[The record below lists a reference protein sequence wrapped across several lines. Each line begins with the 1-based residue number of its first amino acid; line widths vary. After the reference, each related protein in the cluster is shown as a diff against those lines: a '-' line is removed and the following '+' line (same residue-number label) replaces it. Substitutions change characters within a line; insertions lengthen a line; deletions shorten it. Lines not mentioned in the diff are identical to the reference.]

1 MRHKKRLLCLLLA
14 LVLTASVFTA
24 YAATGKLESNTGRR
38 HVTCTA
44 LSAQANAYYTGVNTW
59 EKLSALSGVNAPTDS
74 WLAAQNNPLYDAL
87 HKLMSDTQTKS
98 VSYQSLPDSWS
109 NTDTSADAKSYVFFY
124 GDIDSSGSGYTM
136 NREHIWCKSSASFFQ
151 LGGGCDLHH
160 LRPSISFVNQ
170 AKGSLAFG
178 NVKGKYS
185 DATATKVN
193 GTEVCWSSSSRSLFE
208 VKDNVK
214 GDVARILLYVYC
226 RWGQPNL
233 YSDVEISKLPAMD
246 KDDDQNFGKK
256 VVENLDVLLDWMR
269 RDPVDEWEMGRNDQ
283 VENVQGN
290 RNVFIDYPELAWL
303 MFGRAVPSDMPTP
316 SGKAMYENHNW
327 DKGMQSTASTC
338 TEPGLMTYSCTDC
351 DAVRTV
357 VIPAAGHNYV
367 GGRCT
372 VCGDQTSLTCYVRA
386 NELSDGDEVV
396 FFYPEGGRALSCVL
410 MGSNYLSGEAVTPD
424 GKELYTDRT
433 NIVWQVKQTDGG
445 FELRSADGKLLTAS
459 SSSYYLN
466 YSNPDTVWTVTPA
479 KTQGCL
485 YLKNKD
491 GKCVEWVANYSDFGA
506 YNYSASYENV
516 LAMQLYMKQQPEVC
530 PTVDYTDVP
539 AEDNWAHAGIDYA
552 VAHGIMGSTRT
563 DALTFEPASPCT
575 RAMIVSVLY
584 RLEGS
589 PATMFEG
596 RFSDV
601 PAGKWYSTAVVWAYK
616 NGIVQGYENGNFGP
630 NDYVTREQFAL
641 IMKAYAELRG
651 VDTSARADISG
662 FPDESKCT
670 WSRNAV
676 CWAVAVKLISGKASG
691 GVNYLDPKGKATR
704 AEVAS
709 ILMRF
714 MKNILDY

>member
-1 MRHKKRLLCLLLA
+1 MRLTKRLLCLLLA
-14 LVLTASVFTA
+14 LVLTASVLTA

-44 LSAQANAYYTGVNTW
+44 LSAQAEAYYTGDYTYD
-59 EKLSALSGVNAPTDS
+59 KLSLLEGVDAPNDS
-74 WLAAQNNPLYDAL
+74 WAAAQNNPLYDAL
-87 HKLMSDTQTKS
+87 QKLMTDTQTKS
-98 VSYQSLPDSWS
+98 VTYNALPESWKK
-109 NTDTSADAKSYVFFY
+109 TDTAPGAKSYIFFY
-124 GDIDSSGSGYTM
+124 GDVDSSGSGYTM
-136 NREHIWCKSSASFFQ
+136 NREHIWCKSNASFYQ
-151 LGGGCDLHH
+151 QGGGCDLHH
-160 LRPSISFVNQ
+160 LRPSISFVNK
-170 AKGSLAFG
+170 AKNYYTFG
-178 NVKGKYS
+178 YVQGVY
-185 DATATKVN
+185 DGAYATKVGEN
-193 GTEVCWSSSSRSLFE
+193 EVCWTSEKYEMFE
-208 VKDNVK
+208 VKDDIK

-233 YSDVEISKLPAMD
+233 YSNVAQSKLPAPDEDD
-246 KDDDQNFGKK
+246 KGYKNYGEK
-256 VVENLDVLLDWMR
+256 VIENRDVLLQWMTD
-269 RDPVDEWEMGRNDQ
+269 DPVDEWEMGRNDQ

-303 MFGRAVPSDMPTP
+303 MFGLEVPDDMDTP
-316 SGKAMYENHNW
+316 SGIAKA
-327 DKGMQSTASTC
+327 
-338 TEPGLMTYSCTDC
+338 
-351 DAVRTV
+351 
-357 VIPAAGHNYV
+357 
-367 GGRCT
+367 
-372 VCGDQTSLTCYVRA
+372 
-386 NELSDGDEVV
+386 
-396 FFYPEGGRALSCVL
+396 
-410 MGSNYLSGEAVTPD
+410 
-424 GKELYTDRT
+424 
-433 NIVWQVKQTDGG
+433 
-445 FELRSADGKLLTAS
+445 
-459 SSSYYLN
+459 
-466 YSNPDTVWTVTPA
+466 
-479 KTQGCL
+479 
-485 YLKNKD
+485 
-491 GKCVEWVANYSDFGA
+491 
-506 YNYSASYENV
+506 
-516 LAMQLYMKQQPEVC
+516 PEVC